1 MGYMD
6 GASDGQKAVFQSS
19 FNLGYKQGLNFGFD
33 LGLRKVM
40 R

>member
-1 MGYMD
+1 MD

-19 FNLGYKQGLNFGFD
+19 FDLGYKQGLDFGFE
-33 LGLRKVM
+33 LGQKKAM